1 MAEDNEFNAEI
12 ATTLL
17 EDSGFAVDRVRD
29 GLECIDM
36 LTKHD
41 ADYYDII
48 LMDVQMPNL
57 NGYDTTQRIRKM
69 ADSAKANIPI
79 VAMTANA
86 FKEDQQKAFDMGMN
100 GHLAKP
106 IDISKVFGTLK
117 DILGKDE

>member
-1 MAEDNEFNAEI
+1 
-12 ATTLL
+12 
-17 EDSGFAVDRVRD
+17 
-29 GLECIDM
+29 LECIDM

-69 ADSAKANIPI
+69 ADSAKSNIPI

-117 DILGKDE
+117 DILEKDE